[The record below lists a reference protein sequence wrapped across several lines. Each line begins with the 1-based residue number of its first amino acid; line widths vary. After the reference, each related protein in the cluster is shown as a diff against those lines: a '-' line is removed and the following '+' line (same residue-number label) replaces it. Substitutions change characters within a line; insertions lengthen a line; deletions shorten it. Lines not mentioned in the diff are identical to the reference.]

1 MTTRPILLLWTLLA
15 SGAAHAATLPPAD
28 QAAAMRAAGMTQAN
42 GRWGTADCREMQ
54 SASYTP
60 AEVQDARDLNGDSRP
75 EALIVEGST
84 ICYGMSGQAYWL
96 MTKGA
101 DGRWTQVTQGI
112 GMPNFLATRGPGG
125 WPDIEIGGPGFCF
138 PVVRWN
144 GSAYALNRQQYEGRP
159 CRR

>member
-1 MTTRPILLLWTLLA
+1 MTTGPILLIAALL
-15 SGAAHAATLPPAD
+15 SPIAAQAATLPDAD
-28 QAAAMRAAGMTQAN
+28 LAAAMRAAGMMQAN
-42 GRWGTADCREMQ
+42 GRWGTTDCRAME
-54 SASYTP
+54 SASYAP
-60 AEVQDARDLNGDSRP
+60 AEVQDARDLNGDGRP
-75 EALIVEGST
+75 EALIVEGSA
-84 ICYGMSGQAYWL
+84 ICYGMAGQAFWL

-112 GMPNFLATRGPGG
+112 GVPSFLATKGTGG

-144 GSAYALNRQQYEGRP
+144 GRAYTLNRQQYEGKP